1 MGPHRRKSSARL
13 VMPRGLWALC
23 AVAMGVV
30 TAGTGVHAQSVV
42 RFPSARP
49 DSADALGMALDAEDK
64 GNMKAAALA
73 YRDVLQRALIPGNA
87 DGDKVA
93 LSLLGLE
100 RVWAELGMRDSIV
113 PVVQRVLQLRPT
125 DRPEATGRPFVSM
138 RACCCSRGARRRPIP
153 CWPKRGAC
161 SGPEVRCPGKS
172 RSYMSRLVDG
182 KRRRWPS
189 VMRCGMSPIS
199 RRRRCLR

>member
-1 MGPHRRKSSARL
+1 MGPRRRKSSARL

-100 RVWAELGMRDSIV
+100 RVWAELGMRESIV
-113 PVVQRVLQLRPT
+113 PVVQRVLQFSLEYLKVPKDPARTKEKKADDAPT
-125 DRPEATGRPFVSM
+125 ALAISEP
-138 RACCCSRGARRRPIP
+138 
-153 CWPKRGAC
+153 PKRRAG
-161 SGPEVRCPGKS
+161 GGR
-172 RSYMSRLVDG
+172 
-182 KRRRWPS
+182 
-189 VMRCGMSPIS
+189 
-199 RRRRCLR
+199 